1 MSQTITLFEQFF
13 SSAPNPCRGFATDV
27 AFLVDRTNSVGL
39 SNFRMLKGF
48 LLQLSDAMPIG
59 PDATHVGYILFAK
72 KAKLLNTFAN
82 TEYYSRENVHSL
94 ITSIPNDL
102 GGLTFI
108 DKALKK
114 ANDSLFTPNGGDRLE
129 APNVLI
135 LMTDGRT
142 NDASEPFSEIVP
154 SLRV

>member
-1 MSQTITLFEQFF
+1 
-13 SSAPNPCRGFATDV
+13 
-27 AFLVDRTNSVGL
+27 
-39 SNFRMLKGF
+39 MLKGF

-72 KAKLLNTFAN
+72 KAQLLNTFAD

-94 ITSIPNDL
+94 ITSIPDDL
-102 GGLTFI
+102 LGSTFI
-108 DKALKK
+108 DRALIK
-114 ANDSLFTPNGGDRLE
+114 ANDSLFTPNGGNRPR

-142 NDASEPFSEIVP
+142 NDASIPFSEIVP